1 MLGALEVSGV
11 FSFKSI
17 VLSEEKSRKKK
28 LGMKKNP
35 FPFYAFPCFNR
46 FDGKPVGV
54 ELTGNKEMKLTA
66 NDRSEMY
73 NWVQKLTLLI
83 WLVL

>member
-1 MLGALEVSGV
+1 MPSL
-11 FSFKSI
+11 
-17 VLSEEKSRKKK
+17 VLTG
-28 LGMKKNP
+28 LTGN
-35 FPFYAFPCFNR
+35 
-46 FDGKPVGV
+46 PVGV

>member
-1 MLGALEVSGV
+1 MNRLTNQHRRVLGALEVSGV

-17 VLSEEKSRKKK
+17 VLSEEKSGKKK
-28 LGMKKNP
+28 MGMKKNP
-35 FPFYAFPCFNR
+35 FPFYPFPCFNR
-46 FDGKPVGV
+46 FHGKPVGE

-73 NWVQKLTLLI
+73 N
-83 WLVL
+83 